1 MNLADLAAH
10 LGATLQGDPAVNITG
25 VAAIDTAGPG
35 EVTFVSNPK
44 YIALASTTKAGAV
57 LVEPNFPEIAAAT
70 LRLANPY
77 LAFAR
82 AIELFYQAPVLS
94 GGDPSDGGDR
104 ADCEDW
110 GRCAYWG
117 LCGDLRSRYGGG

>member
-44 YIALASTTKAGAV
+44 YIALASTTKASAV
-57 LVEPNFPEIAAAT
+57 LVEPNFPEIAAGYAS
-70 LRLANPY
+70 AG
-77 LAFAR
+77 
-82 AIELFYQAPVLS
+82 ESLS
-94 GGDPSDGGDR
+94 CVCAGD
-104 ADCEDW
+104 
-110 GRCAYWG
+110 
-117 LCGDLRSRYGGG
+117 